1 MKALNTLILSGLLA
15 TSGFAYNNMPGA
27 LGEITN
33 HARSL
38 QKEAQ
43 TMSQQLKNK
52 QVDKQLLEQKL
63 ATVEENI
70 NKLRELVASVEA
82 SNPELT
88 PTQKQNWELV
98 KTKVELLNI
107 FANYKKDLVT
117 KDDLQKKRSILRA
130 HANGIAKRAAM
141 LEQTASKIL

>member
-1 MKALNTLILSGLLA
+1 MKSLHTIILSALFA
-15 TSGFAYNNMPGA
+15 TSGFGYHNMPGA
-27 LGEITN
+27 LSELAN

-63 ATVEENI
+63 ATVEESVG
-70 NKLRELVASVEA
+70 KLRELVAAVEA

-88 PTQKQNWELV
+88 PAQKQNWELV

-107 FANYKKDLVT
+107 FTSYKKDLVT
-117 KDDLQKKRSILRA
+117 KDDVQKKRSLIRA
-130 HANGIAKRAAM
+130 HAEGIAKRAAM
-141 LEQTASKIL
+141 LEQTASRML